1 MSAFTHVH
9 TCMHMH
15 ANIHAHTMPHM
26 HMQKNKINR
35 NCMLNMHINKSQF
48 LNQIEFYLA
57 EQNIHKTMVTG
68 EFYTQ
73 NCKVLS

>member
-1 MSAFTHVH
+1 
-9 TCMHMH
+9 
-15 ANIHAHTMPHM
+15 
-26 HMQKNKINR
+26 
-35 NCMLNMHINKSQF
+35 MLNMHINKSQF